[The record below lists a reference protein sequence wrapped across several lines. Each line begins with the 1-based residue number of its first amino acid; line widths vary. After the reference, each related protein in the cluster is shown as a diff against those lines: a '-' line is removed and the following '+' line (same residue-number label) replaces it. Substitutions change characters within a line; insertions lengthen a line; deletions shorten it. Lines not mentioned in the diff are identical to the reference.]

1 MSESKASGN
10 SFWKTA
16 SLYLSLCLGSSLFLL
31 LSLPVYPFTFSLI
44 FSCLLLTLSACMSSF
59 SCYSVSL
66 PLSPL
71 FSLTVFLIL
80 FLFHAKFSFL
90 ILPLLHPYINSH
102 IAEKKN
108 THSIHNTD
116 LTCIYDP
123 VFGGCVWRFSLG
135 DLNISFQGPRQSWAS
150 KRKAT
155 RLRLTLLSTSL
166 RAMNWRV

>member
-1 MSESKASGN
+1 MARDHTWFLME
-10 SFWKTA
+10 
-16 SLYLSLCLGSSLFLL
+16 YICLVTGTPGLWVLGG
-31 LSLPVYPFTFSLI
+31 PAPP
-44 FSCLLLTLSACMSSF
+44 LLLTLSACMSSF

-90 ILPLLHPYINSH
+90 ILHLLHPYINSH

-166 RAMNWRV
+166 RAMN